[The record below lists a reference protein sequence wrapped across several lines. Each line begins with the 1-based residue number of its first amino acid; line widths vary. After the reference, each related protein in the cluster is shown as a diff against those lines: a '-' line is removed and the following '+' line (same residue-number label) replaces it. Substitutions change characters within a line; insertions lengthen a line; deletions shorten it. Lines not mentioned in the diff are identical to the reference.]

1 MFALM
6 EHVPAELPRID
17 FSRRHAKINAHSA
30 CMLEASE
37 RLYVFKH
44 GSRFFML
51 VALQRDKLV
60 DVRTH
65 TRVGTC
71 DSPRTLFLD
80 ICTRQCCKFLAH
92 ALPKRALR
100 RL

>member
-1 MFALM
+1 
-6 EHVPAELPRID
+6 
-17 FSRRHAKINAHSA
+17 
-30 CMLEASE
+30 MLEASE